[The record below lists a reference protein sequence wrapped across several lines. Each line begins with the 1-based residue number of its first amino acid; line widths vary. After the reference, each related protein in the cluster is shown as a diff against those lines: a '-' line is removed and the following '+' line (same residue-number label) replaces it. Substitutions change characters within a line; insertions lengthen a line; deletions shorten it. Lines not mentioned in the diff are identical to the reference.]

1 MVRLRVR
8 LRLGVLSMKAF
19 GVRAN
24 ALNVAAELVAVHR
37 VLLQVYRVLAAQP
50 IMFLLKELML
60 VRNCLPFFP
69 QIRTH
74 RAYGWL

>member
-1 MVRLRVR
+1 M
-8 LRLGVLSMKAF
+8 GVLSMKAF

-24 ALNVAAELVAVHR
+24 PLNVAAEFVAVHR

-50 IMFLLKELML
+50 IMFLLKEPML
-60 VRNCLPFFP
+60 NRKCLPFFL

-74 RAYGWL
+74 RAYRWL